1 MRTTFNINFVCR
13 TSKVAKNGKAPV
25 EMSIIINGKRTCLTL
40 LRKEDPKEFN
50 KLKNSK
56 KMNPLKEYLE
66 IMYQKVLQ
74 AQTDLMMQGMVVNP
88 IALKEYIQNGCTTSY
103 TVGDLFSEYLKL
115 LKKRVG
121 VNLTAPV
128 YRKYEIVRD
137 LFYKTIN
144 PEKQVTEITNA
155 VISNFYADLNK
166 KYQSTTTSGMMV
178 KLKTVITYA
187 LDNNKLKINPFNG
200 IKICKKTKEVEYLT
214 ESEIK
219 TVKEKRL
226 VDRVARVRDLF
237 LFQCFTGLSYVDMA
251 NLSKSDFQTNE
262 LGQIYIKKQRAKTGI
277 TFTTVLFPEAAEII
291 KKYNY
296 QLPVLSNQKY
306 NSYLKELKD
315 LCKINKQLHTHI
327 GRHTFATMALNRG
340 IPIEV
345 VSKMLG
351 HSNIKQTQHYGK
363 LIDKTI
369 FEQVKERI

>member
-1 MRTTFNINFVCR
+1 
-13 TSKVAKNGKAPV
+13 
-25 EMSIIINGKRTCLTL
+25 
-40 LRKEDPKEFN
+40 
-50 KLKNSK
+50 
-56 KMNPLKEYLE
+56 
-66 IMYQKVLQ
+66 
-74 AQTDLMMQGMVVNP
+74 
-88 IALKEYIQNGCTTSY
+88 
-103 TVGDLFSEYLKL
+103 
-115 LKKRVG
+115 
-121 VNLTAPV
+121 
-128 YRKYEIVRD
+128 
-137 LFYKTIN
+137 
-144 PEKQVTEITNA
+144 
-155 VISNFYADLNK
+155 
-166 KYQSTTTSGMMV
+166 
-178 KLKTVITYA
+178 
-187 LDNNKLKINPFNG
+187 
-200 IKICKKTKEVEYLT
+200 
-214 ESEIK
+214 
-219 TVKEKRL
+219 
-226 VDRVARVRDLF
+226 
-237 LFQCFTGLSYVDMA
+237 MA

-315 LCKINKQLHTHI
+315 LCRINKQLHTHI